1 MVLHTRG
8 RVGSRHFSEEA
19 LQSIRLEGFLHYGAT
34 NSPTCLMLSRELMS
48 VELEGDGVDEVVL
61 KVGFFN
67 VVDDG
72 FAAVGKT
79 VEIRVCGV
87 VPGGGKEMVA

>member
-1 MVLHTRG
+1 M
-8 RVGSRHFSEEA
+8 
-19 LQSIRLEGFLHYGAT
+19 GFLREGT
-34 NSPTCLMLSRELMS
+34 GCLLSHGFMLSRELLS
-48 VELEGDGVDEVVL
+48 VELEGDGVGEVLL

-87 VPGGGKEMVA
+87 VPGSGEEMVA

>member
-1 MVLHTRG
+1 
-8 RVGSRHFSEEA
+8 
-19 LQSIRLEGFLHYGAT
+19 
-34 NSPTCLMLSRELMS
+34 MLSRELMS
-48 VELEGDGVDEVVL
+48 VELEGDGVGEVVL

-87 VPGGGKEMVA
+87 VPGSGEEMVA